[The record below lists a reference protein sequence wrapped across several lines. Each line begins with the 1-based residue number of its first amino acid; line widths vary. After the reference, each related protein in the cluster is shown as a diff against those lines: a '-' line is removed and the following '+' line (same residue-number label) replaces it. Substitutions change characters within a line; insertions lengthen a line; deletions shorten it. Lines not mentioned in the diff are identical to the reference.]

1 MAAENKGEY
10 MKAVGINDALVEN
23 TLGENLSSAG
33 KINIARL
40 ILGGL
45 VAGLVMNVSEFLLNA
60 VVLAKDVEAAMQAI
74 NQTMPDG
81 GEILKLVGLTFVVGL
96 TTVWLYTAIRP
107 RFGAGAKTALVAGLA
122 VWLLVY
128 FYSAVVGSTMGLF
141 PTNIYVIGGVWEFAA
156 TLIASLAGC
165 ALYKEA

>member
-1 MAAENKGEY
+1 
-10 MKAVGINDALVEN
+10 MKAVGMDDALV
-23 TLGENLSSAG
+23 LSENLSSTG
-33 KINIARL
+33 KINIVRL

-45 VAGLVMNVSEFLLNA
+45 VAGLVMNVSEVLLNA

-81 GEILKLVGLTFVVGL
+81 GEIMKLIGLTFVVGL
-96 TTVWLYTAIRP
+96 ITVWLYAAIRP
-107 RFGAGAKTALVAGLA
+107 RFGAGAKTALIAGLA
-122 VWLLVY
+122 VWLLTY
-128 FYSAVVGSTMGLF
+128 FYGSVVNSTMGIF
-141 PTNIYVIGGVWEFAA
+141 PTNIYVIGGVWELVA